1 MSTDYKKH
9 KINVIRL
16 RTEKKSHHRSALVSR
31 FVTFGFSLSEDLSA
45 AGAGTDSMTKSLGH
59 CKEGDG
65 KASILTQLQHNK
77 QTPAENYAEF
87 ALLYWRSKYSKTGG
101 AVCHTGCHRL
111 MLC

>member
-1 MSTDYKKH
+1 MLKVKTGKLNWLLVSTDYKKH
-9 KINVIRL
+9 KISVIRL

-45 AGAGTDSMTKSLGH
+45 AGAGTDSMTKSPGH

-87 ALLYWRSKYSKTGG
+87 ALLEK
-101 AVCHTGCHRL
+101 
-111 MLC
+111 